1 MKSSPQDLVV
11 QSPPSGWKAVAPIPR
26 QVKAKTVKNGK
37 RRFPAWH
44 SGFRVVPSLLS
55 IPSRM
60 ESKFHT
66 LVGVIVEAMILTA
79 ALLSTMFLI
88 PFLVGLHL

>member
-1 MKSSPQDLVV
+1 M
-11 QSPPSGWKAVAPIPR
+11 APIPDKSKQR
-26 QVKAKTVKNGK
+26 LLKMESTASLLGTQQ
-37 RRFPAWH
+37 
-44 SGFRVVPSLLS
+44 FRVVPSLLS
-55 IPSRM
+55 VPSRM

-88 PFLVGLHL
+88 AFLVGLHF